1 MELSKVAEP
10 PKIRVVVRKRPL
22 TQKEGSQQDIV
33 NIISHNALTVNEFKY
48 VCSYNCLILF

>member
-48 VCSYNCLILF
+48 VCS